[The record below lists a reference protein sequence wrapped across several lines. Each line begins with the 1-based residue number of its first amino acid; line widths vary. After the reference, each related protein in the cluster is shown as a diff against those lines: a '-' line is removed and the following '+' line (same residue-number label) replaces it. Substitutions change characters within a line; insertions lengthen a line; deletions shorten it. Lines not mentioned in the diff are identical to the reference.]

1 MNPLRAIENF
11 LFRLLD
17 RLIGINEPEIY
28 SISLID
34 EPEFDQITVDEIW
47 ATTEWAIDE
56 SEPQQMTTDEIM
68 LGILIAKT
76 NIKHRKLTKPI
87 KNMVDFKIAIT
98 FDGDVHF
105 RRSLHRW
112 KDLGLS
118 FQSVKK

>member
-11 LFRLLD
+11 LFGLLD

-34 EPEFDQITVDEIW
+34 EPEFDQITIDEIW

-76 NIKHRKLTKPI
+76 NIK
-87 KNMVDFKIAIT
+87 
-98 FDGDVHF
+98 GD
-105 RRSLHRW
+105 RN
-112 KDLGLS
+112 DN
-118 FQSVKK
+118 QSNV